1 VIAMKR
7 QRLLVLLQSAESYS
21 QPEPALARAVF
32 LARETNATLELF
44 LSDYDPCRL
53 IGQAG
58 LRDSSAGAYLRGT
71 QATLEAVADRLV
83 NGERLTVATDVVS
96 SWDPIEAIM
105 KKVRQTRPDM
115 VVKTTR
121 HDSTL
126 TRALFNFADWN
137 LIRNCPCPVML
148 VKGRDVWETR
158 RIVAC
163 VDPAH
168 IHNHA
173 ETLDDAIIET
183 AQMLAYRLHG
193 ELHVFHSIEILPE
206 PAFHILHPES
216 SYVDY
221 ERATADE
228 HADLVEDLIRR
239 FGIGGSRVH
248 YAVGRPAET
257 LPAFASAMQASL
269 VVMGGVAKGTLEL
282 LFEGNTA
289 EKVLDDL
296 NCDVLVVKST
306 PVAETVREAEFMVC

>member
-1 VIAMKR
+1 MKR
-7 QRLLVLLQSAESYS
+7 QRLLVLLQSAEPYS

-44 LSDYDPCRL
+44 LSGYGPSRPV
-53 IGQAG
+53 IGQTG
-58 LRDSSAGAYLRGT
+58 LRDSSAGAYLRGI

-105 KKVRQTRPDM
+105 EKVRQTRPDI

-148 VKGRDVWETR
+148 VKGHEVRETR
-158 RIVAC
+158 RIIAC

-168 IHNHA
+168 IHSHA
-173 ETLDDAIIET
+173 ETLDDAIMEA
-183 AQMLAYRLHG
+183 AQMLAYRLRG

-206 PAFHILHPES
+206 PAFHLLYPQS
-216 SYVDY
+216 SYGEY
-221 ERATADE
+221 KRTTADE
-228 HADLVEDLIRR
+228 HEDLVEDLIRR
-239 FGIGGSRVH
+239 FGIGRSRVH

-269 VVMGGVAKGTLEL
+269 VVMSGVPKGTLEL
-282 LFEGNTA
+282 LFLGNTA

-306 PVAETVREAEFMVC
+306 PVIETVRETEFMVC